1 MSTLLEKLS
10 EKQSMKPES
19 QQNMGASCLHCPHA
33 NIHSRMGVWSWL
45 QKKFSKMKAEKEPE
59 EFEFGCE
66 DLTKDWFDEI
76 SDMEEPEEKIKC
88 DENDFFDNEQDSV
101 EPDSK
106 PDKARTGGIWD
117 WDSEDYWAYGESER
131 SLLEMAHKDM
141 LCIAGLL
148 EVMDS
153 LALLADLQSG
163 LSDVSV
169 KLKDKAI
176 AIENR
181 WNTFLNKNYE
191 IRR

>member
-19 QQNMGASCLHCPHA
+19 QQNMGTSCLHCPHA
-33 NIHSRMGVWSWL
+33 NIHSGMGVWSWL

-66 DLTKDWFDEI
+66 DLK
-76 SDMEEPEEKIKC
+76 
-88 DENDFFDNEQDSV
+88 QDSV

-153 LALLADLQSG
+153 LALLADTQGRELQSG

-181 WNTFLNKNYE
+181 WNTFLNKNYK

>member
-1 MSTLLEKLS
+1 
-10 EKQSMKPES
+10 
-19 QQNMGASCLHCPHA
+19 
-33 NIHSRMGVWSWL
+33 
-45 QKKFSKMKAEKEPE
+45 MKAEKEPE

-153 LALLADLQSG
+153 LALLADTQGRELQSG

-169 KLKDKAI
+169 KLKDRVEKQEVNKRKVLAIDKLQLYKAV
-176 AIENR
+176 NR
-181 WNTFLNKNYE
+181 KQGALKIVKNHLFLKISILKPLLSTTHQDE
-191 IRR
+191 G

>member
-1 MSTLLEKLS
+1 M
-10 EKQSMKPES
+10 
-19 QQNMGASCLHCPHA
+19 N
-33 NIHSRMGVWSWL
+33 
-45 QKKFSKMKAEKEPE
+45 AEKEPE

-76 SDMEEPEEKIKC
+76 GDMEEPEEKIKC

-153 LALLADLQSG
+153 LALLADTQGRELQSG

>member
-1 MSTLLEKLS
+1 
-10 EKQSMKPES
+10 
-19 QQNMGASCLHCPHA
+19 
-33 NIHSRMGVWSWL
+33 
-45 QKKFSKMKAEKEPE
+45 MKAEKEPE

-131 SLLEMAHKDM
+131 SLLEMAHGEQNPHQVACCQNPGTGFLAARAK
-141 LCIAGLL
+141 
-148 EVMDS
+148 
-153 LALLADLQSG
+153 LALRKKSL
-163 LSDVSV
+163 
-169 KLKDKAI
+169 
-176 AIENR
+176 
-181 WNTFLNKNYE
+181 Y
-191 IRR
+191 

>member
-1 MSTLLEKLS
+1 
-10 EKQSMKPES
+10 
-19 QQNMGASCLHCPHA
+19 
-33 NIHSRMGVWSWL
+33 
-45 QKKFSKMKAEKEPE
+45 MKAEKEPE

-141 LCIAGLL
+141 YYILWQHWAWLW
-148 EVMDS
+148 VKH
-153 LALLADLQSG
+153 SG
-163 LSDVSV
+163 IRFDVIHHVTMNDYRIPSE
-169 KLKDKAI
+169 LYKAKGAKVI
-176 AIENR
+176 
-181 WNTFLNKNYE
+181 
-191 IRR
+191 

>member
-1 MSTLLEKLS
+1 
-10 EKQSMKPES
+10 
-19 QQNMGASCLHCPHA
+19 
-33 NIHSRMGVWSWL
+33 
-45 QKKFSKMKAEKEPE
+45 MKAEKEPE

-153 LALLADLQSG
+153 LALLADTQG
-163 LSDVSV
+163 
-169 KLKDKAI
+169 
-176 AIENR
+176 R
-181 WNTFLNKNYE
+181 
-191 IRR
+191 